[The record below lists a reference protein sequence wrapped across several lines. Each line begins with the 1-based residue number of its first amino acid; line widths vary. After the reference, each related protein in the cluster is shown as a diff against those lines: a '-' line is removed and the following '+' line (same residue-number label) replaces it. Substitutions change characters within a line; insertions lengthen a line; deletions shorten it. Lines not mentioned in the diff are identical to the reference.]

1 MIQGAKQAVNV
12 RELFESALALPATE
26 RVEYLVREC
35 GDPALRQ
42 LVERML
48 AADARAAGVL
58 EPFDELLQHV
68 GDADADAHE
77 PAPGTRVGP
86 FVLLAK
92 LGEGGSSI
100 VFRAERE
107 QDGVRQAVA
116 LKLLRRGIYSRE
128 ERSRFRRER
137 VALSQ
142 LRHPA
147 IASLIE
153 GGITEAGVPYIAL
166 ELVDGETITRWAA
179 TRRLDLAGRLRL
191 FVATCRAVEASHRA
205 LIVHRDLKPSNVLVT
220 REGEVKLLDFG
231 IAKLLDADDP
241 DDRTNTLH
249 VALTPA
255 YAAPEQFERGP
266 ITTSTD
272 VYALGVLL
280 GELVSGVRDERG
292 DRRTPSARVC
302 TGEAADGLP
311 APSRIL
317 RRQLRG
323 DIDNIVTKATASEP
337 ERRYVSA
344 GALADDI
351 ENHLHGRPVAA
362 HPPSAIYRLRKFAL
376 RHRSGVAVAVVVLLA
391 VLAELVVTYRE
402 DSLVRRAA
410 SRADAMRDFMVSAF
424 AEAEPSTPR
433 AGPPSIA
440 VVVEQA
446 IDKARGDATMDGD
459 VRTELVA
466 NLGSVLRVQG
476 QLARAREVLQWNY
489 DRAVHGSGTNAHT
502 TLQAGNELAATM
514 LLAGDYAAARKLIDD
529 LLARTAPDDFKL
541 VASLRLHSATL
552 ASKQH
557 ETERAVVDAA
567 EGLRLSR
574 AVGSEDALGNALSTY
589 GNVCLSAGNIDGA
602 IRAWEELLAMR
613 TRQFGA
619 THIEVASAHA
629 DLSRAYRRAGRLGDA
644 EREIRATLAIDDA
657 VLRRDDWRH
666 ALHLNALTM
675 IALKQRDFYAALA
688 AAEESLRI
696 DRIAYGG
703 DDAPEAA
710 NDLNSVGMLHA
721 YLEQWPQAL
730 GPLRASL
737 EHTSA
742 KFGAEHYET
751 AVTRANYGAALVYT
765 GDVTGGEREIE
776 HAIASLHAAQDPDQ
790 EASAWEK
797 LARERLDG
805 GSDAAAIEAI
815 DRIDALVAA
824 IAKPDEYWNGRATT
838 LRAEALLHGGD
849 ATGALR
855 LLALADTAV
864 RASRDADPV
873 LRVEIP
879 LLQACAARALGR
891 EGDAESFA
899 RAGAAALG
907 SLPNPP
913 QRLVALAAPP
923 RFAN

>member
-1 MIQGAKQAVNV
+1 MNV
-12 RELFESALALPATE
+12 RELFESALALPVPDRAD
-26 RVEYLVREC
+26 YLAREC
-35 GDPALRQ
+35 SDAAMRR

-48 AADARAAGVL
+48 AADTRAAGV
-58 EPFDELLQHV
+58 FDPLDQLLQHI

-77 PAPGTRVGP
+77 PAPGTRIGP
-86 FVLLAK
+86 FVLLGK

-107 QDGVRQAVA
+107 QDGVRQTVA

-137 VALSQ
+137 LALAQ

-153 GGITEAGVPYIAL
+153 GGITETGVPYIAL
-166 ELVDGETITRWAA
+166 EFVDGETITRWAA
-179 TRRLDLAGRLRL
+179 MRRLDLAGRLRL

-241 DDRTNTLH
+241 EDRTNTLH
-249 VALTPA
+249 IALTPA
-255 YAAPEQFERGP
+255 YAAPEQFKRGP

-280 GELVSGVRDERG
+280 GELVSGVRGDRG
-292 DRRTPSARVC
+292 DPRPPSARAG
-302 TGEAADGLP
+302 TGPAADELP
-311 APSRIL
+311 VPPRLL

-323 DIDNIVTKATASEP
+323 DIDNIVAKATANEP

-362 HPPSAIYRLRKFAL
+362 HPPSAGYRLRKFAS
-376 RHRSGVAVAVVVLLA
+376 RHRSGVVLAAVVLLA

-433 AGPPSIA
+433 AGPPNIA

-446 IDKARGDATMDGD
+446 IDKARGDATMDDD
-459 VRTELVA
+459 VRTELVS

-489 DRAVHGSGTNAHT
+489 DRAVHGSGANAHT
-502 TLQAGNELAATM
+502 TLQAGKELAATM
-514 LLAGDYAAARKLIDD
+514 LLAGDYAAARKLVDD
-529 LLARTAPDDFKL
+529 LLARAAPGDIKL
-541 VASLRLHSATL
+541 VATLRLHSATL

-557 ETERAVVDAA
+557 ETKRAVADAA

-574 AVGSEDALGNALSTY
+574 AAGGEDALGNALSTY
-589 GNVCLSAGNIDGA
+589 GNVCLSAGDIDGA

-644 EREIRATLAIDDA
+644 EREIRAALAVDDA
-657 VLRRDDWRH
+657 VLPPDDWRH

-675 IALKQRDFYAALA
+675 IALKQRDFHAALA

-696 DRIAYGG
+696 DRIAYAG
-703 DDAPEAA
+703 DDAPEPA

-721 YLEQWPQAL
+721 SLEQWPQAL

-737 EHTSA
+737 ERTSA

-751 AVTRANYGAALVYT
+751 AVTRANYGTALVYT
-765 GDVTGGEREIE
+765 GDVGGGEHEIE

-797 LARERLDG
+797 LARERLDRG
-805 GSDAAAIEAI
+805 DDAAAIEAI
-815 DRIDALVAA
+815 DNIDTLVAA
-824 IAKPDEYWNGRATT
+824 IAKPDSYWDGRTAT

-855 LLALADTAV
+855 LLARADTSV
-864 RASRDADPV
+864 HASRDADAV
-873 LRVEIP
+873 LRAEIP
-879 LLQACAARALGR
+879 LLQARAARALGR
-891 EGDAESFA
+891 DGDAASFA
-899 RAGAAALG
+899 RVGAAALG
-907 SLPNPP
+907 ALPNPP
-913 QRLVALAAPP
+913 QRLVALGARLRP
-923 RFAN
+923 AN